1 MKLTGERVYLRFL
14 EPADADALHSLRLR
28 NADFFQKFSPA
39 HDSDYYTIDSV
50 RSMLNDVE
58 QRRAE
63 GRDYFFGIFLT
74 ETGELI
80 GDVNLFHI
88 MRGPLQKCMVGYSLD
103 QRHNGHGYTT
113 EALKLAV
120 RYAFE
125 ELKLHRV
132 EAGAMPVNVGSMRVL
147 EKAGFEK
154 EGIERKGV
162 KINGQWQDHQIFSI
176 LSDSEV

>member
-1 MKLTGERVYLRFL
+1 MKLTGERVYIRFL
-14 EPADADALHSLRLR
+14 EPTDAEALLAMRLR

-39 HDSDYYTIDSV
+39 HGSDYYTIESV
-50 RSMLNDVE
+50 HNMLNDVAQHRE
-58 QRRAE
+58 E
-63 GRDYFFGIFLT
+63 GRDYFFGIFLN
-74 ETGELI
+74 ETDELI
-80 GDVNLFHI
+80 GDMNLFHI

-103 QRHNGHGYTT
+103 QGHNGHGYAT

-132 EAGAMPVNVGSMRVL
+132 EAGAMPVNIGSMRVL

-176 LSDSEV
+176 LSDKEV